1 MASDPPTEN
10 VWSDEVQ
17 FGEDVLAPGSLVAGR
32 YEIRRHLGSGGFAV
46 VYLAHDLELRRDV
59 ALKILRSERM
69 GRSALTRLRREAA
82 IAREISS
89 PRLLRIF
96 DIGSDGRSVFLTME
110 FVEGESLRERLQRGP
125 LPAAEGA
132 RLAEQ
137 ALAGLAALHAAK
149 IVHRDIKPANLLITR
164 DGEMKLA
171 DFGLALQSESEETR
185 ATIGDAV
192 VGTLDYL
199 APEQALG
206 HEATPQSDLYSLGV
220 TLYEAFTGERPYRGA
235 SPLGVLLGHVHR
247 QPEDV
252 RKLRKDIS
260 ASLATVIA
268 GLLEKDPARRYPS
281 AEAALADLQA
291 HSLLGSRRRRARL
304 LRGVALAALIAA
316 LGGAAVAWRIAAR
329 PRFAHLVAGVPRGVR
344 GVDGSGATLWE
355 QRWADWP
362 LGVVRARLRPGEP
375 ERIVTVIRPDGVS
388 HLDVTRNLSVLDEET
403 GKVVETV
410 RLPDAG
416 GSFPGYA
423 DEYAPSLYAIDLD
436 GDGYDEIL
444 ASYHHEPYWPS
455 YTVLYEPRV
464 GRTRWLLIAGGH
476 HRVVGAQDLD
486 GDGRPEVILAG
497 INNRMGWYSALAA
510 LRIRPWINVV
520 QAGQED
526 DNPAR
531 TPDFDPLGTSD
542 TLLWYTLAPRGFFDG
557 AEPVRIDARR
567 RRFILRYQDGSQ
579 AEVGFDGFLA
589 GTSSLLPE
597 RERLAARDKAYA
609 LLRDGTRATA
619 DGAGAL
625 AVTYCDQAL
634 AALAPAGDPIL
645 TEWIERARGKALVAA
660 GQIGEAE
667 AQFERLMRGSPAD
680 SDVAFDAGRSLHLHG
695 DLERAIAWYRRGYGR
710 GGSMT
715 AGRIKYEFLEGTVLA
730 LGELGRWAEARAE
743 AQRFAAI
750 YPSLLSDSRSYEEYV
765 RWREGQVPEI
775 AGLAETPDLQGYW
788 RLEFRWRRGEEAA
801 TLLPLVEGK
810 LRTASE
816 TLALLHSL
824 HAELL
829 ARLGRGGEA
838 LAEARDALERL
849 RADLPLSTIA
859 RAHYDLVTERF
870 ARLAK
875 AAGRQAE
882 AQTALAAL
890 HRFRNDKIAVS
901 R

>member
-10 VWSDEVQ
+10 VWSDEVR

-125 LPAAEGA
+125 LQAAEGA

-164 DGEMKLA
+164 DGEVKLA

-220 TLYEAFTGERPYRGA
+220 TLYEGFTGERPYRGA

-247 QPEDV
+247 QPENV
-252 RKLRKDIS
+252 RKLRKDLS

-281 AEAALADLQA
+281 AEAALADLHA
-291 HSLLGSRRRRARL
+291 SSLLGSRRRRGRL
-304 LRGVALAALIAA
+304 LRRAGLAAALVALV
-316 LGGAAVAWRIAAR
+316 GGAAAWRVAER
-329 PRFAHLVAGVPRGVR
+329 PRFALLVAGTPRGMR
-344 GVDGSGATLWE
+344 AVDGGGATLWE
-355 QRWADWP
+355 ERWADFP

-375 ERIVTVIRPDGVS
+375 ERIVAAIRPGNVSDGE
-388 HLDVTRNLSVLDEET
+388 VTRQLSVLDEET
-403 GKVVETV
+403 GKVVETIHM
-410 RLPDAG
+410 P
-416 GSFPGYA
+416 GSADNFPGFA
-423 DEYAPSLYAIDLD
+423 DQYAPTLYAIDLD

-444 ASYHHEPYWPS
+444 ASYHHDPYWPS

-464 GRTRWLLIAGGH
+464 GRARWLLFAGGH
-476 HRVVGAQDLD
+476 HRVVGVQDLD

-497 INNRMGWYSALAA
+497 INNRLGWYSALAA
-510 LRIRPWINVV
+510 LRIRPWVNVIEPGHS
-520 QAGQED
+520 AD
-526 DNPAR
+526 SAAR
-531 TPDFDPLGTSD
+531 TPDFDPMGTSD
-542 TLLWYTLAPRGFFDG
+542 ALFWYTLAPRGSFDS

-567 RRFILRYQDGSQ
+567 RRFVLHYQDGSH

-589 GTSSLLPE
+589 GTSSQLPE
-597 RERLAARDKAYA
+597 PQRLAARVKAYT

-625 AVTYCDQAL
+625 AVSYCDQAL
-634 AALAPAGDPIL
+634 AALAPADDPL
-645 TEWIERARGKALVAA
+645 LAEWIERARGKALVAA
-660 GQIGEAE
+660 GRIGEAE
-667 AQFERLMRGSPAD
+667 AQFERLMRGSGAD

-695 DLERAIAWYRRGYGR
+695 DLERAIAWYRRGYGH
-710 GGSMT
+710 GGSMV
-715 AGRIKYEFLEGTVLA
+715 AGRIKFEFLEGTVLA

-743 AQRFAAI
+743 AERFAVA
-750 YPSLLSDSRSYEEYV
+750 YPELLANARSYEEYA

-775 AGLAETPDLQGYW
+775 AGLARTPDLQGDW
-788 RLEFRWRRGEEAA
+788 LLEFRWRRGEDASQ
-801 TLLPLVEGK
+801 LLPLVDAQ

-816 TLALLHSL
+816 TPALLHSL
-824 HAELL
+824 RAELL

-838 LAEARDALERL
+838 LAEAREALERL
-849 RADLPLSTIA
+849 RAELPISTIA
-859 RAHYDLVTERF
+859 RAHYDLVAERF
-870 ARLAK
+870 ARLAR
-875 AAGRQAE
+875 AAGRQVE
-882 AQTALAAL
+882 AQAALAAL